1 MPTVNLGSE
10 IGNGTIMPKYCAFL
24 DTNNYPGIDAYLVKN
39 NLAEPYKRFG
49 SVVTAQ
55 SGFCEYPLYKFNE
68 EALKKVV
75 PQKDIEKYEAS
86 YDEGFKNAQRQM
98 NIDMFGFD
106 PFAEGD
112 ESEDDYDDV

>member
-1 MPTVNLGSE
+1 
-10 IGNGTIMPKYCAFL
+10 L

-68 EALKKVV
+68 EVLKKVV
-75 PQKDIEKYEAS
+75 PQEDIEKYEAS